1 MATYALIALCVSSHA
16 LRPAART
23 TRRAAPR
30 MLLDVASAGHVIA
43 AATPSLDYATHL
55 AAAPSV
61 DATHLIAAAAP
72 ALDYGA
78 LATKAIGGGAS
89 GALAGVVQVSSLMWL
104 RTAMNYQYANGGN
117 GTLATVATLYEEGG
131 LPRLY
136 RGVQYALVQNPLS
149 RFGDAAANAA
159 VPALVVALVPG
170 IPLPASQAVASAT
183 AALVPCVSDITR
195 KLGSDEVALRAV

>member
-1 MATYALIALCVSSHA
+1 MV
-16 LRPAART
+16 
-23 TRRAAPR
+23 
-30 MLLDVASAGHVIA
+30 LDVASASHVIA
-43 AATPSLDYATHL
+43 AATPSLDYATTVI
-55 AAAPSV
+55 AAAPV
-61 DATHLIAAAAP
+61 

-117 GTLATVATLYEEGG
+117 GTLSTVATLYEEGG

-159 VPALVVALVPG
+159 VPALVISLVPG
-170 IPLPASQAVASAT
+170 CVEIKILRHSPSPRRLLDSVR
-183 AALVPCVSDITR
+183 VPVPHRSTEPGR
-195 KLGSDEVALRAV
+195 PRHRREMT

>member
-1 MATYALIALCVSSHA
+1 MV
-16 LRPAART
+16 
-23 TRRAAPR
+23 
-30 MLLDVASAGHVIA
+30 LDVASASHVIA
-43 AATPSLDYATHL
+43 AATP
-55 AAAPSV
+55 V
-61 DATHLIAAAAP
+61 

-149 RFGDAAANAA
+149 RFGDAAAKQKYAIEKIRISGTCLIKRVMTLRGDRLSSGGFFGEDDY
-159 VPALVVALVPG
+159 VPASVDFANGVDRFTGKNV
-170 IPLPASQAVASAT
+170 
-183 AALVPCVSDITR
+183 
-195 KLGSDEVALRAV
+195 

>member
-1 MATYALIALCVSSHA
+1 MV
-16 LRPAART
+16 
-23 TRRAAPR
+23 
-30 MLLDVASAGHVIA
+30 LDVAASTQVIA
-43 AATPSLDYATHL
+43 AATP
-55 AAAPSV
+55 V
-61 DATHLIAAAAP
+61 

-117 GTLATVATLYEEGG
+117 GTLSTVATLYEEGG

-159 VPALVVALVPG
+159 VPALVISLVPG
-170 IPLPASQAVASAT
+170 CVEIKILRRPHAIDATPARWRGDTGSSPLDRASAT
-183 AALVPCVSDITR
+183 TPSPRNDLVKNCRVHPTHWLISTQV
-195 KLGSDEVALRAV
+195 

>member
-1 MATYALIALCVSSHA
+1 MATHGLIAALCVSHA

-23 TRRAAPR
+23 TRRAPR
-30 MLLDVASAGHVIA
+30 MVLDVASASHVIA
-43 AATPSLDYATHL
+43 AATP
-55 AAAPSV
+55 V
-61 DATHLIAAAAP
+61 

-78 LATKAIGGGAS
+78 LVTKAIGGGAS

-117 GTLATVATLYEEGG
+117 GTLSTVATLYEEGG

-159 VPALVVALVPG
+159 VPALVVSLVPG
-170 IPLPASQAVASAT
+170 CVEIKILRRPPRYRRDACSMLWRYRFPT
-183 AALVPCVSDITR
+183 ARRNQDGRVIAMT
-195 KLGSDEVALRAV
+195 